1 MDTIVKELEH
11 TKEQI
16 RTSFIVSSTE
26 YLARSGRI
34 SERINAFCHAFM
46 IRPVIVLKKSRM
58 KVGALKVGTRSHAW
72 KKYISATLNKA
83 HEMDKR
89 TLFITYAGLSTNE
102 LKEIDK
108 QVRQKADFAP
118 MEYSDGDGGTGFDA
132 ELAEA
137 FAESLD
143 VTLEFV
149 EINWEQKTELLQNGK
164 IDCIWNGMTKTEEL
178 QEIISCSEPYL
189 SNAQVV
195 VLRSNEMKQYSTVE
209 SCQHFL
215 FAVEAGSTGEKL
227 LKEMKY
233 RYTSYPTQ
241 MEALQSVHDKKAD
254 AAVIDI
260 IMASYY
266 IGDRKEFVDFGFD
279 ISLNDEVI
287 SVGLRNNSD
296 LTEKLNIFL
305 KNAYEDGTIDSLA
318 RKYGIESAV
327 LDFED
332 K

>member
-1 MDTIVKELEH
+1 M
-11 TKEQI
+11 
-16 RTSFIVSSTE
+16 
-26 YLARSGRI
+26 
-34 SERINAFCHAFM
+34 
-46 IRPVIVLKKSRM
+46 KKQ
-58 KVGALKVGTRSHAW
+58 W
-72 KKYISATLNKA
+72 KKCIIYIVAVVALMMFMGCAQNEHDASDGIEVGESDLEYVKSKGTLVVG
-83 HEMDKR
+83 
-89 TLFITYAGLSTNE
+89 IT
-102 LKEIDK
+102 
-108 QVRQKADFAP
+108 DFAP
-118 MEYSDGDGGTGFDA
+118 MDYSNGDGWTGFDA

-296 LTEKLNIFL
+296 LTEELNIFL